1 MRDHEYIR
9 VSELGD
15 FAYCPVAWQLRRSGA
30 RSDPR
35 AQADQ
40 EAGREFHHDHARLL
54 ARSDAAATA
63 ATWLS
68 VALLRTGAVLVLYF
82 VIRR

>member
-1 MRDHEYIR
+1 LPRR
-9 VSELGD
+9 VATAEKRSEFGS
-15 FAYCPVAWQLRRSGA
+15 ASAGH
-30 RSDPR
+30 
-35 AQADQ
+35 Q